1 MFWFFDGKVC
11 RILTPQPGIKLNPLH
26 WKVKSSPL
34 RPPGKSLPWFII
46 SVYTMPCSLSPLCN
60 LHGPIREGQSKWQAA
75 TETPVLTQQTFLE
88 KQPFNWMARD
98 SSCLTLSLSTPAGK
112 RTAILAPN
120 LTGLSRDPRWRV
132 WVHSHPPDPPFFFSW
147 SPPKVLF
154 TSLSSAI
161 RRSKAEWKGGAARA
175 QGKMTSMPQWAT
187 NFPLPTPTWGCPV
200 HTQSWA
206 AFCEIGRS
214 FLRAPSLSIRQKHL
228 WLQVWIGMLSV
239 SWQPERAWIPSHV
252 LKLYKSSTNCTDA
265 EEITNNAL

>member
-1 MFWFFDGKVC
+1 MFRFFDSKAR

-60 LHGPIREGQSKWQAA
+60 LHGPMREGQSKWQAA

-175 QGKMTSMPQWAT
+175 QGKMTSMP
-187 NFPLPTPTWGCPV
+187 NGPLTSHYPHPLQAALSTPKAG
-200 HTQSWA
+200 
-206 AFCEIGRS
+206 
-214 FLRAPSLSIRQKHL
+214 LPSVK
-228 WLQVWIGMLSV
+228 
-239 SWQPERAWIPSHV
+239 
-252 LKLYKSSTNCTDA
+252 
-265 EEITNNAL
+265 